1 MLSQRRERE
10 LLWNNVNRNWISGSL
25 FNVSLRGTVFQ
36 VRLRLS
42 STGSTP
48 LSSPM
53 PRVQIHYLS
62 SMLLERLLTR
72 NKVTRLRNSL
82 DLRLGFQESNIHLRQ
97 LTISRE
103 LYTNKLLRPL
113 SQSLLKRI
121 LLDLLLPLPLHLQRF
136 LNNTR
141 GEQVRRV
148 LGRMESL
155 DLLREERIFT
165 PNLPLKPSPLRKKQ
179 LLLDLS

>member
-1 MLSQRRERE
+1 
-10 LLWNNVNRNWISGSL
+10 
-25 FNVSLRGTVFQ
+25 
-36 VRLRLS
+36 
-42 STGSTP
+42 
-48 LSSPM
+48 
-53 PRVQIHYLS
+53 
-62 SMLLERLLTR
+62 MLLEQLLTR
-72 NKVTRLRNSL
+72 NKVTRPRNSH
-82 DLRLGFQESNIHLRQ
+82 DLRLESQESNIHLRQ

-121 LLDLLLPLPLHLQRF
+121 QLDLPLPLPLRLQRF

-141 GEQVRRV
+141 EEQVRRV
-148 LGRMESL
+148 SERTGSL
-155 DLLREERIFT
+155 DLLREERIFM